1 MGPGKGLEKDM
12 FGLGI
17 FGVMIVYLAVLIIIL
32 LIAFLLRKELF
43 LKNKNVVSKSES
55 AEKIKSDSK
64 DCRTPKKRSES
75 YPQYNGLLEPISG
88 KMECS
93 DKDDVTVDLT
103 TGKIEVTSGIYQGAV
118 IELGYGESILI
129 GRDERIC
136 GLVILEKEISR
147 KHCEISYDAYSK
159 CYSVT
164 DYSTNGVYL
173 ADKSELAKGTCV
185 KLEPGNI
192 LQLGKTQNVLLLK

>member
-1 MGPGKGLEKDM
+1 M

-17 FGVMIVYLAVLIIIL
+17 FGVVIVYLAALIIIL
-32 LIAFLLRKELF
+32 LIIFLLRKELF
-43 LKNKNVVSKSES
+43 SKNKNSVPKSES
-55 AEKIKSDSK
+55 EEKIRSCLK
-64 DCRTPKKRSES
+64 DCQTPQKNLES
-75 YPQYNGLLEPISG
+75 FPQYNGLLEPISG

-93 DKDDVTVDLT
+93 GKDDEVTVDLT
-103 TGKIEVTSGIYQGAV
+103 TGKIEVISGIYQGAV
-118 IELGYGESILI
+118 IELKYGESILI

-136 GLVILEKEISR
+136 GMVILEKEISR
-147 KHCEISYDAYSK
+147 KHCEISYNAYSK

-173 ADKSELAKGTCV
+173 ANKSELTKGTGV